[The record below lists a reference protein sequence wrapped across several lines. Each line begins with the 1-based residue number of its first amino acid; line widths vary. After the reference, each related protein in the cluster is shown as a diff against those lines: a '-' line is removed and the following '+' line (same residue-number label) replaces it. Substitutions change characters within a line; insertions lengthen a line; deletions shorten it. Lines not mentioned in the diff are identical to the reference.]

1 MSIADRLWLVGK
13 RILEL
18 QVSLAL
24 FHGSSATPF
33 AETQDEYGREPFRH
47 PALEG
52 LAGLSVE
59 SKFHML
65 NVKRTARLAEEYQ
78 LDSVVRWKPKDVC
91 SISNL
96 IYNCA
101 TTQTERS

>member
-1 MSIADRLWLVGK
+1 MSIADRLWLAGK

-18 QVSLAL
+18 QISLAL

-47 PALEG
+47 PALDG

-59 SKFHML
+59 SKYQIFD
-65 NVKRTARLAEEYQ
+65 VKRTARLAENYQ
-78 LDSVVRWKPKDVC
+78 LDSVVRWKPKNV
-91 SISNL
+91 
-96 IYNCA
+96 
-101 TTQTERS
+101 